1 MATDMQSF
9 YVVHTP
15 SHAGVYQSHMNNEDY
30 YDLVRENKSLQ
41 YNIQTVKHQNARLI
55 YITVILVYLLFVMFN
70 SVMYQTVRIA
80 PPSMKF
86 VKENLNKVFNFSNV
100 AKMMTIEVPNMSLLE
115 DSNQKGKQVSIITI
129 GAEDKSETDS
139 IASND
144 SIEFVKSIKSQTT
157 SDINPAPI
165 SDTKSAAIV
174 TPESTK

>member
-1 MATDMQSF
+1 
-9 YVVHTP
+9 
-15 SHAGVYQSHMNNEDY
+15 
-30 YDLVRENKSLQ
+30 
-41 YNIQTVKHQNARLI
+41 
-55 YITVILVYLLFVMFN
+55 
-70 SVMYQTVRIA
+70 MYQTVRIA

-129 GAEDKSETDS
+129 GAEDKSETES